1 PFGWLVDRSVITL
14 GLPESV
20 HTVCRLLLKR
30 LRVIL
35 SHSTGLPTGPSL
47 ICSTPWSR
55 VLRAEVTA
63 MALVVIALRLL
74 FKFDDLSEYRLAYV
88 AQILKS
94 SETNF
99 ANSPKHTSPF
109 DWTVWAAYAER
120 RFGRSASSVAA
131 LHTDSTACESEV
143 PLRSNCVRGF
153 DLTLLESAS
162 EFLGPYEFKV
172 GESVGWGETV
182 MYARKHGQAE
192 CKLALTE
199 PLHELCAEPNKVE
212 IASPTPTSAGS
223 SMVSDNG
230 PIPEMC
236 VTQAQKD
243 GFHSPFRKATL
254 DFLLHTNT
262 PCSLDLLR
270 TPGEIGLSSTQREAL
285 ASWWVSFSERRSCY
299 VPICAWGS
307 WTGCSTGSSETS
319 ENKYS
324 LADDKSTI
332 PAVVERLIRTHDNQ
346 LAEFLQLS
354 AAENPTAPHPKNK
367 IGGRFLSCFVSL
379 KTTS

>member
-1 PFGWLVDRSVITL
+1 
-14 GLPESV
+14 
-20 HTVCRLLLKR
+20 
-30 LRVIL
+30 
-35 SHSTGLPTGPSL
+35 
-47 ICSTPWSR
+47 
-55 VLRAEVTA
+55 
-63 MALVVIALRLL
+63 M
-74 FKFDDLSEYRLAYV
+74 
-88 AQILKS
+88 
-94 SETNF
+94 
-99 ANSPKHTSPF
+99 
-109 DWTVWAAYAER
+109 
-120 RFGRSASSVAA
+120 
-131 LHTDSTACESEV
+131 
-143 PLRSNCVRGF
+143 
-153 DLTLLESAS
+153 
-162 EFLGPYEFKV
+162 
-172 GESVGWGETV
+172 
-182 MYARKHGQAE
+182 
-192 CKLALTE
+192 ALTE